1 MSHTWYIGFAAGVLV
16 SVVLILILK
25 KFLGKK
31 CSYDER
37 QVAARGQAFKAGFI
51 TFVVCGLTVFFIELF
66 MEKPIDFFPP
76 GLLSILICFI
86 ALLVFL
92 EVAIFKDAY
101 FSPDRPFSLRWCII
115 MLVLAAVYI
124 VQFFRAEEK
133 WYALF
138 NLAAG
143 IFIAVI
149 MLSILIKKAVS
160 TRRDEEDA

>member
-1 MSHTWYIGFAAGVLV
+1 MSHAWYIGFAVGVFI
-16 SVVLILILK
+16 SIVVILLLK

-37 QVAARGQAFKAGFI
+37 QVAARGQAFQAGFI
-51 TFVVCGLTVFFIELF
+51 TFVVCALAVFFIELF

-76 GLLSILICFI
+76 GLLSIIICFI

-138 NLAAG
+138 NLTAG

-160 TRRDEEDA
+160 TQRDEENA

>member
-1 MSHTWYIGFAAGVLV
+1 MSKAWYIGFATGILIAL
-16 SVVLILILK
+16 VLILLIK

-37 QVAARGQAFKAGFI
+37 QIAARGRAFQAGFI
-51 TFVVCGLTVFFIELF
+51 TFVLCGLAVFFIELF

-76 GLLSILICFI
+76 GLLSLIICFI

-115 MLVLAAVYI
+115 MLVFAAVYI

-138 NLAAG
+138 NLIAG
-143 IFIAVI
+143 IFIAAV

-160 TRRDEEDA
+160 THRSEEDA